1 MPQTIRLA
9 NRCECLPRLLPDA
22 GPGNRKCTQ
31 HTGPSKLP
39 FFVLAWIVI
48 IFGQLGADGMDQ
60 MVGVSLSRSYKI
72 KQSSPRLRP
81 VALRRTDPALS
92 SPAAV
97 CESQFQCNS
106 DWGRGIST
114 QNSATSKMQCNLLK
128 TIGDLFFVTVLN
140 YLKNF

>member
-1 MPQTIRLA
+1 
-9 NRCECLPRLLPDA
+9 
-22 GPGNRKCTQ
+22 
-31 HTGPSKLP
+31 
-39 FFVLAWIVI
+39 
-48 IFGQLGADGMDQ
+48 MDQ

-128 TIGDLFFVTVLN
+128 TIDDLFSTGGQNRTSRQTEFGAMEQPSPPVCCSLSSVPP
-140 YLKNF
+140 